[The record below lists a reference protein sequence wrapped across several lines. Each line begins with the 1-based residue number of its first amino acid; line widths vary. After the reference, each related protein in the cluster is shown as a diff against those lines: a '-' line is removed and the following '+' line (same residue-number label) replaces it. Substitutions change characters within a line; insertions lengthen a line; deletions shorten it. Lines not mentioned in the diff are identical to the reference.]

1 MYPFHT
7 GVLNKQFTVGTA
19 VNIQFYDIC
28 TLIDRGAKGLQLQG
42 MLPPQTPLWAI
53 HNYFLLLP
61 LTDSSYKT
69 SLCLICFLYI
79 SIFFGCLIQIV

>member
-28 TLIDRGAKGLQLQG
+28 TLIDRGAKGLQRIAG
-42 MLPPQTPLWAI
+42 DVAAADTPMG
-53 HNYFLLLP
+53 YP
-61 LTDSSYKT
+61 
-69 SLCLICFLYI
+69 
-79 SIFFGCLIQIV
+79 